1 MNTQLLAVED
11 LVVGYGSANV
21 LEGVSVKAEEGRI
34 TCLLGANGVG
44 KSTLIKAIFGLVPVR
59 RGRVR
64 FRGHD
69 ITGWDTHR
77 IVAQGLA
84 AIPEGNRVFPRMS
97 VLDNLMAG
105 AYLERSP
112 AKIAARLERVLAL
125 FPRLA
130 ERRSQFAGT
139 LSGGERSMLSIGR
152 GLMSDPRL
160 LVIDEPSLGLSPL
173 FVKENFRLIRE
184 LCCDDCAILLVEQNV
199 KQTLEVSHYGYVIS
213 QGAVAVEGTGECL
226 RDSAEV
232 GNAYFGVE
240 AAAH

>member
-1 MNTQLLAVED
+1 MNSPLLEVED

-21 LEGVSVKAEEGRI
+21 LDGVSVRAGKGRI

-44 KSTLIKAIFGLVPVR
+44 KSTLIKSIFGLVPVR

-64 FRGHD
+64 FGGHD

-105 AYLERSP
+105 AYLERSS
-112 AKIAARLERVLAL
+112 AKIATRLERVTAL

-130 ERRSQFAGT
+130 ERRNQFAGT
-139 LSGGERSMLSIGR
+139 LSGANAR
-152 GLMSDPRL
+152 
-160 LVIDEPSLGLSPL
+160 
-173 FVKENFRLIRE
+173 
-184 LCCDDCAILLVEQNV
+184 CC
-199 KQTLEVSHYGYVIS
+199 
-213 QGAVAVEGTGECL
+213 
-226 RDSAEV
+226 R
-232 GNAYFGVE
+232 
-240 AAAH
+240 